1 MDATKLTTPVNIRVD
16 RETKERL
23 KRVARRH
30 RLKVSDLVREAVSTN
45 LVTWERGGMTF
56 KP

>member
-45 LVTWERGGMTF
+45 LSNWERGGMNF

>member
-16 RETKERL
+16 RVTKERL
-23 KRVARRH
+23 RRIARRH
-30 RLKVSDLVREAVSTN
+30 GLKVSDLVREAVSTN
-45 LVTWERGGMTF
+45 LVNWERGGMTF